1 MMTCELFP
9 QLRDRIPPAIVTKMN
24 QGPNPQVG
32 VYSQL
37 LLRNRIP
44 PTNVREMNQGPNPQ
58 VGVYSQLPLRDRTP
72 PAIVTEM
79 NQGSNPHE
87 FPRRDRIPPAVVRE
101 PIRGSNP
108 HAVNYS
114 RSNPQACLNHENFS
128 LHFARVQVSQTY
140 HTKEDISRDELLYC
154 EAYRV

>member
-1 MMTCELFP
+1 M
-9 QLRDRIPPAIVTKMN
+9 
-24 QGPNPQVG
+24 G
-32 VYSQL
+32 
-37 LLRNRIP
+37 
-44 PTNVREMNQGPNPQ
+44 VREMNQGPNPQ

-128 LHFARVQVSQTY
+128 LHFARVQNQKNIIQECKSQ
-140 HTKEDISRDELLYC
+140 EPREQPQ
-154 EAYRV
+154 RVLQKDLILEQAIQE